1 MKGWGNLSSW
11 SVKRLKGLR
20 DAFYW
25 CEKVEKKF
33 WFCDLF
39 ILKRQCI
46 YSSLKRDAK
55 YVKHVPLK
63 VYESGTFSR
72 NLPTKKTHCQVI
84 DGIHHLKTG
93 NL

>member
-1 MKGWGNLSSW
+1 MHFIGVKKLRKSSGF
-11 SVKRLKGLR
+11 V
-20 DAFYW
+20 
-25 CEKVEKKF
+25 
-33 WFCDLF
+33 
-39 ILKRQCI
+39 I
-46 YSSLKRDAK
+46 YSYLKDSAFTAVKRDAK

-72 NLPTKKTHCQVI
+72 NSTKKNHCQVT

>member
-33 WFCDLF
+33 WFV
-39 ILKRQCI
+39 I
-46 YSSLKRDAK
+46 YSYLKDSAFTAVKRDAK

-72 NLPTKKTHCQVI
+72 NLPTKKNHCQVI

>member
-1 MKGWGNLSSW
+1 MHFIGVKKLRKSSGF
-11 SVKRLKGLR
+11 V
-20 DAFYW
+20 
-25 CEKVEKKF
+25 
-33 WFCDLF
+33 
-39 ILKRQCI
+39 I
-46 YSSLKRDAK
+46 YSYLKDSAFIAVKRDAK

-72 NLPTKKTHCQVI
+72 NLSTKKNLCQVI